1 MTMTQIILLSWLAL
15 GLLSV
20 AVIEIDAR
28 RSNWDGPLSQP
39 NAVESTFF
47 TLALIVGA
55 PLLAIYV
62 LALPAQKLWEGRIPA
77 SGQGWWPARAC
88 RMDRINSFVF
98 GGELSPSEILCDMVN
113 TRKRGDKRLH
123 DEFPW
128 NWPWSLLADSPE
140 AIILE
145 AVSNFHWLLDGG
157 LDEREAVEH
166 LQSLDGAV
174 EQSSEAVTLRTFIEQ
189 KLRLVDPPYLELKPA
204 ILTKNIFLATKR
216 VRKKLDRIKSS
227 PPYPPNEWLGR
238 KIEFGETV
246 PPLFSIPGLPEAL
259 GDEDWRRLKAR
270 MVNGDEFR
278 LFCSPPQSWAS
289 LTGRSGVALV
299 RNGRS
304 IAHVITAMN

>member
-1 MTMTQIILLSWLAL
+1 MTVTQIILISWLAL

-20 AVIEIDAR
+20 AVIEIASR
-28 RSNWDGPLSQP
+28 GSNTDGPLSQS
-39 NAVESTFF
+39 NAHESIFF

-55 PLLAIYV
+55 PVLAIY
-62 LALPAQKLWEGRIPA
+62 ALGISAQTLWEGRIPV
-77 SGQGWWPARAC
+77 SGKEWWPARAR
-88 RMDRINSFVF
+88 RMGRINRFVF
-98 GGELSPSEILCDMVN
+98 GGELSQSEILCDMVN
-113 TRKRGDKRLH
+113 TRKRDDKRLRN
-123 DEFPW
+123 ENPW

-140 AIILE
+140 AIILD

-157 LDEREAVEH
+157 LDEKEAVEH

-174 EQSSEAVTLRTFIEQ
+174 EQSSEAVMLRTFIEQ

-216 VRKKLDRIKSS
+216 VRKNLDRIKSS
-227 PPYPPNEWLGR
+227 PSYPPSEWLGS
-238 KIEFGETV
+238 KIEYGEPV
-246 PPLFSIPGLPEAL
+246 PPLFSVPGRPVAL
-259 GDEDWRRLKAR
+259 GDGDWHRLRAR
-270 MVNGDEFR
+270 MANGDEFR
-278 LFCSPPQSWAS
+278 LFCSPPESWAS